1 MLFLPKRSFSFWN
14 TKMTWV
20 QKYLVWWKKK
30 KVLKTGVF
38 HPENCGFLKCCSFP
52 ARWFYSWTQLSS
64 FAWFYVTLCY
74 MFNFI
79 DTEPFQLLRPIGIK
93 VVSHYNKWITQ
104 MLGLSPSLNFDGFN
118 SSLRSH
124 DTNTPLCF
132 QRWPHVDERVESK
145 VWPNAVRSPSCILG
159 PY

>member
-1 MLFLPKRSFSFWN
+1 MLYTPPSRKPPEQVKLLPYCHQTKIISKFMSMGYTKLHLLQTEQQNFQVIKRSFMLFLPKRSFSFWN
-14 TKMTWV
+14 RTKMTWV
-20 QKYLVWWKKK
+20 QKYSVWWKKK

-38 HPENCGFLKCCSFP
+38 HPENWWRGFLQCCSFP

-93 VVSHYNKWITQ
+93 VVSHYNKWIT
-104 MLGLSPSLNFDGFN
+104 
-118 SSLRSH
+118 
-124 DTNTPLCF
+124 
-132 QRWPHVDERVESK
+132 
-145 VWPNAVRSPSCILG
+145 
-159 PY
+159 